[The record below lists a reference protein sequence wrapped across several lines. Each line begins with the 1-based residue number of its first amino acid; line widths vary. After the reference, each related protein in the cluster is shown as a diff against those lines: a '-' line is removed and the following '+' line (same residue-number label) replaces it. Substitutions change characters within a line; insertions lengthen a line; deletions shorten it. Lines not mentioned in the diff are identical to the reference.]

1 MDVAAVHLR
10 GHACCP
16 RLLWHMPTRQ
26 TESWRALEAVEGP
39 QRGVKLLHSA
49 AAKGGFTWRLRPLFS
64 DTKQHNVFLQSKR
77 EFASSVGFYTGNH
90 FCLGQPD
97 SAWVA
102 WQCRSPWQ
110 RVRGG
115 VVRVVTVVRAMVAA
129 PGSIGKNEA
138 NKDNIA
144 QTSCYRSWC
153 SCR

>member
-16 RLLWHMPTRQ
+16 RPPPPASASAPLPCR
-26 TESWRALEAVEGP
+26 RARVEGAGGCGVEPVEGP
-39 QRGVKLLHSA
+39 QRGMKLLHSA

-97 SAWVA
+97 SSAWVA

-115 VVRVVTVVRAMVAA
+115 VVRVVTVVRY
-129 PGSIGKNEA
+129 GSGTGQHWQE
-138 NKDNIA
+138 
-144 QTSCYRSWC
+144 
-153 SCR
+153 